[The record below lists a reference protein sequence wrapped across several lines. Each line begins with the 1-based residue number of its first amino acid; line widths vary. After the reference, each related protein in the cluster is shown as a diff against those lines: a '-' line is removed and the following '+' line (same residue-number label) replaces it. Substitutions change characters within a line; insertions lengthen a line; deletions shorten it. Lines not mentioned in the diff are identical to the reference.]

1 MQYGFPPTEHETWV
15 EGRLSIEGGA
25 VVFSEQCVVASS
37 GASSF
42 LVCDLLTGD
51 RVLDTDARDVQTVA
65 KAVLAAAECDVA
77 HSASR
82 GVWAT
87 YERDR
92 AVPRYLVRLAP
103 RLPQL
108 VVDKEVFAVME
119 APHDA
124 KTIRVSAG
132 GSLSLQQAVN
142 NAPEGATLVLEGVF
156 RETVVLSGKNLRL
169 VGDGVKAVIHAPPD
183 EQGMPRP
190 TTVVRVTGPYKY
202 CLEGITVQANKRRD
216 STGGKWAMPNKDWE
230 DANPDPKGFK
240 KAQPKRKKASAAAS
254 QAPLIDQ
261 GRCANCIE
269 VSDGVKNCFVSNCV
283 FMGGAEVSSGAVAH
297 FKDCSLID
305 GVVNGIYVCASKVL
319 MDGCTVARHDSA
331 NVAVELTSAAFFIN
345 CKIYGS
351 KSTGVYLFNKG
362 CAVFEKCDIFA
373 NEQTGIQMEGEG
385 TDPTIRHNRIHH
397 GEQYGMF
404 VTNKA
409 TGTIEANHFYANI
422 WAAMATTEGGNPHFR
437 LNSVYRGFH
446 YGLYSFDNG
455 LGQLTHNFVH
465 HNKDSGLA
473 VASGASPDVKGNE
486 FYGGLSYGCYFFLKG
501 LGRLEGNT
509 ICSNHSANV
518 CITYGSE
525 PTVVRNRIFSGETDG
540 VMVMQEGKGLVE
552 ENEIFNNY
560 ESNVMLQFDAD
571 PIIRRNKIYSGK
583 KAGVCFLHKA
593 KGLLIDNEI
602 FGSEYSG
609 VAIKTDSSPEVR
621 KNYIHDNKRF
631 AVLVQMRGLGLV
643 TENKFAGNTMGS
655 VRVWSDSKPV
665 ISNNTFDLKEKM
677 ETRIETAAP
686 LPPATVSTAT
696 SDTATTV
703 ATEALVPKRPVPP
716 VPENAEPAKRAVVHI
731 KRVAPRATTKVP
743 GRVIL
748 GEEYESAE
756 EVKGL

>member
-25 VVFSEQCVVASS
+25 VVFGEHCVVASS
-37 GASSF
+37 GASGF
-42 LVCDLLTGD
+42 LVCEVLTGD
-51 RVLDTDARDVQTVA
+51 RVLDTDVLEGQTVDKTA
-65 KAVLAAAECDVA
+65 LLAAECDVA
-77 HSASR
+77 HSPSR

-92 AVPRYLVRLAP
+92 VVPRYLVRLAP

-108 VVDKEVFAVME
+108 VVDKEVYAVME

-124 KTIRVSAG
+124 KTIRVVAG
-132 GSLSLQQAVN
+132 GTVSLQQAVN
-142 NAPEGATLVLEGVF
+142 SAPEGATLVLEGVF

-169 VGDGVKAVIHAPPD
+169 VGGEGVKAVIHAPPD

-202 CLEGITVQANKRRD
+202 CIEGITVQANKRRD
-216 STGGKWAMPNKDWE
+216 STDGVGKWAQPNKDWE
-230 DANPDPKGFK
+230 DVNPDPRAFK
-240 KAQPKRKKASAAAS
+240 KAQPKKKKPAAAA

-269 VSDGVKNCFVSNCV
+269 VSDCVKNCFIRNCV
-283 FMGGAEVSSGAVAH
+283 FQGGAEVSAGAVAY
-297 FKDCSLID
+297 FKDCALTD

-331 NVAVELTSAAFFIN
+331 NVAVELSSAAYFLN

-409 TGTIEANHFYANI
+409 TGIIEANHFYANV

-455 LGQLTHNFVH
+455 RGQMAHNFVH

-473 VASGASPDVKGNE
+473 VASGASPDVTAND
-486 FYGGLSYGCYFFLKG
+486 FYGGYSYGCYFFLKG
-501 LGRLEGNT
+501 LGRLESNK

-593 KGLLIDNEI
+593 KGLLVDNEI

-643 TENKFAGNTMGS
+643 TENKFANNTLGS

-665 ISNNTFDLKEKM
+665 ITNNAFDAKEKN
-677 ETRIETAAP
+677 ETRVETAAP
-686 LPPATVSTAT
+686 LPPTAEV
-696 SDTATTV
+696 V
-703 ATEALVPKRPVPP
+703 APKRPVPP
-716 VPENAEPAKRAVVHI
+716 VPENLEAAVKRAVVHI
-731 KRVAPRATTKVP
+731 KRVPPRATTKVP
-743 GRVIL
+743 GLVVP

-756 EVKGL
+756 EAKGL

>member
-25 VVFSEQCVVASS
+25 AVFGESCVVASS

-42 LVCDLLTGD
+42 LVCDVLTGD
-51 RVLDTDARDVQTVA
+51 QVLDADSAEAQTVD
-65 KAVLAAAECDVA
+65 KAALEAAGCTVA

-82 GVWAT
+82 GIWAT

-92 AVPRYLVRLAP
+92 AVPRYLVRLAA

-108 VVDKEVFAVME
+108 VIDKELYAVLE

-124 KTIRVSAG
+124 KTIRVVSG
-132 GSLSLQQAVN
+132 GPQSLQQAVN
-142 NAPEGATLVLEGVF
+142 NAPEGATIVLEGVF

-169 VGDGVKAVIHAPPD
+169 VGAQGVKAVIHAPAD
-183 EQGMPRP
+183 EPGMPRP
-190 TTVVRVTGPYKY
+190 TTVVRVTGPYRY
-202 CLEGITVQANKRRD
+202 ALEGITVQANKRRD
-216 STGGKWAMPNKDWE
+216 NSGGKWSTMRPEWE
-230 DANPDPKGFK
+230 DVNPDVKNFK
-240 KAQPKRKKASAAAS
+240 KAPAKRKKAAGAAH
-254 QAPLIDQ
+254 APLIDQ

-269 VSDGVKNCFVSNCV
+269 VSDSVKNCFVTGCV
-283 FMGGAEVSSGAVAH
+283 FMGGAEVSSGAVAY

-319 MDGCTVARHDSA
+319 MEDCTVARHDSA
-331 NVAVELTSAAFFIN
+331 NVAVELSSAAYFLN

-385 TDPTIRHNRIHH
+385 TDPTIRYNRIHH

-409 TGTIEANHFYANI
+409 TGIIEANHFYANI
-422 WAAMATTEGGNPHFR
+422 WAAMASTEGGNPHFR

-446 YGLYSFDNG
+446 YGLYSFDSG
-455 LGQLTHNFVH
+455 RGQLNNNFVH

-473 VASGASPDVKGNE
+473 VASGAAPDVTGND

-501 LGRLEGNT
+501 LGRLEGNK

-560 ESNVMLQFDAD
+560 ESNVMLQFEAD

-593 KGLLIDNEI
+593 KGLLVDNEI
-602 FGSEYSG
+602 FGSEFSG

-643 TENKFAGNTMGS
+643 MENKFANNTMGS

-665 ISNNTFDLKEKM
+665 LSNNTFDPKEKL
-677 ETRIETAAP
+677 ETRVETAAP
-686 LPPATVSTAT
+686 LPPASGENGGGGAT
-696 SDTATTV
+696 SAS
-703 ATEALVPKRPVPP
+703 ATEMLVPKRPVPP
-716 VPENAEPAKRAVVHI
+716 VPDQAEPVKRAVVHI
-731 KRVAPRATTKVP
+731 KRGAPRAATTKVP
-743 GRVIL
+743 GRIP
-748 GEEYESAE
+748 GEEYEPAE
-756 EVKGL
+756 EAKGL